1 MQLRDWEYGLEWSH
15 SIPEST
21 RYVEV
26 DSNHDY
32 QEDGF
37 LLLLFTL
44 EPVLGLLISQDL
56 QNISQSIKC
65 LYGS

>member
-1 MQLRDWEYGLEWSH
+1 MQLIDWEYGLEWSH
-15 SIPEST
+15 SILEST
-21 RYVEV
+21 GYVEV

-32 QEDGF
+32 QDGF

-56 QNISQSIKC
+56 QNTSQSIKC